1 MDIKSEYGRHN
12 LPILNISLSPIENKY
27 REGKLKRTHNRELK
41 APET

>member
-27 REGKLKRTHNRELK
+27 REGKLKRTLNRELK